1 MIVEYL
7 TMVLLDRIN
16 YFVLWLLMEDGEPFW

>member
-1 MIVEYL
+1 MIIEYL

-16 YFVLWLLMEDGEPFW
+16 FFVLWLLMEDDDLD

>member
-1 MIVEYL
+1 MIIEYL

-16 YFVLWLLMEDGEPFW
+16 YFVLWLLMEDDDFD

>member
-1 MIVEYL
+1 MIIEYL

-16 YFVLWLLMEDGEPFW
+16 FFVLWLLMDDDDFD

>member
-1 MIVEYL
+1 MIIEYL

-16 YFVLWLLMEDGEPFW
+16 FFVLWLLMEDDDFD